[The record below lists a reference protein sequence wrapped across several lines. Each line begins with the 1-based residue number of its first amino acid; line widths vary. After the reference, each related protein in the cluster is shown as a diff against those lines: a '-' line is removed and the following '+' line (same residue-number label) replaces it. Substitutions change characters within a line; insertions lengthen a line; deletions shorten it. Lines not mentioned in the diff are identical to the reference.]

1 MQIRIFYRTLN
12 PFALGDKKFPWS
24 YEFGRYCIVYSFLRN
39 ACNMLKTLKKY
50 STEEVYLT
58 LISCFPIYL
67 TMEPIFEEY
76 FFKSIKL
83 FREHILGNAALSHG
97 TI

>member
-1 MQIRIFYRTLN
+1 M
-12 PFALGDKKFPWS
+12 
-24 YEFGRYCIVYSFLRN
+24 VYSFLRN
-39 ACNMLKTLKKY
+39 ACNMLKTLKKC

-58 LISCFPIYL
+58 LISSFPIYL
-67 TMEPIFEEY
+67 TKEPIFEEY

-83 FREHILGNAALSHG
+83 FTEHILGNAALSHG